1 LPICSYI
8 NHDALTFLPGRYDA
22 PCDPVCAMPVRIQ
35 GGSFCESGESGLRQP
50 AVVHQPCKANRRK
63 IMSGVIEGTLPVE
76 ISEIGKT
83 KVGLQQ
89 KSADGTEQR
98 IELEMH
104 QAEELAN
111 WLRAWLEESREGLV
125 NE

>member
-1 LPICSYI
+1 
-8 NHDALTFLPGRYDA
+8 
-22 PCDPVCAMPVRIQ
+22 
-35 GGSFCESGESGLRQP
+35 
-50 AVVHQPCKANRRK
+50 
-63 IMSGVIEGTLPVE
+63 MSGIIDGSQPVE
-76 ISEIGKT
+76 ISEIEKT
-83 KVGLQQ
+83 RVGLEQ

-98 IELEMH
+98 IVLEMH